1 MYIGIHI
8 KINIYIYMAYRILQA
23 HVDHQYIDA
32 YVSRHLVGPFSAPP
46 VFSNAR
52 SFGMVEPKT
61 TDQKTASLNDLH
73 QTLNGNMN
81 LPWEIVRW
89 VYQKV
94 QMDVHPYIYSYYII

>member
-1 MYIGIHI
+1 
-8 KINIYIYMAYRILQA
+8 MAYRILQA

-94 QMDVHPYIYSYYII
+94 QMDVHPYIYIYSYYII